1 MVKKL
6 VIIFFLFTSPILAED
21 NCTYKTEQ
29 IIENG
34 VVKKVVEYKTCIE
47 TENLNKQNFLVNFAT
62 KPEFQNTLIIV
73 VMAILE
79 NM

>member
-1 MVKKL
+1 MIRIL
-6 VIIFFLFTSPILAED
+6 LFLFLITSSVLAED

-29 IIENG
+29 TIENG